1 MLRPFAYLFA
11 VISIVASHSAAAI
24 TFTVTTTNDGGA
36 GSLRQAILD
45 ANATPGADAIHFNIG
60 SGPQL
65 IRPTNAL
72 PVITDTVAI
81 DGTTQPGQS
90 NAPLIRIDGANAGG
104 APAALQFQ
112 ATGCAIV
119 QLAISGFR
127 SGAGI
132 LINGGGRH
140 IIVGNYIGPNA
151 PGFFPNGSGIVVND
165 SIGNQIGLVDPI
177 GRNVILRNSGNGIR
191 FVGSS
196 SNVVEGNFI
205 GTDVSGAA
213 YGGNNG
219 DGILLLSG
227 SSYNSIGGTGPGE
240 GNVISGNNGNG
251 IYLSMAPFNVIEG
264 NYIGCDVTGS
274 APIRNLLCGINLFNC
289 SETTIGGTS
298 DGARNVISG
307 NGIQGIEIAGA
318 ASQNN
323 VIQGNYIGADATGLR
338 ALPNSSSGI
347 LLNGAVDQVI
357 GGMEPGAGNVLSGNA
372 INGIWIYSGSDHLV
386 QGNLIGVDR
395 TGTAALRNGTAGVRV
410 TDSLDNLIGGTE
422 AAARNIISGNG
433 ADGVVVDAFSG
444 SLNNLILG
452 NYLGTDISGSAA
464 LPNAR
469 GLSINALCNN
479 NLVQSNLVSGN
490 SSHGLFIGGQSNVI
504 VGNLVGTDVTARKI
518 VANGGNGIE
527 VGLIGN
533 TIGGVDP
540 EERNVI
546 SGNAGHGIQIDPPA
560 AAGSYGHV
568 VQGNYIGVDGSGSI
582 ALGNGG
588 FGVVVGARQTTVGG
602 ADAGAGNVISGNRAG
617 GVMVGFGGILGST
630 ATTNVLHG
638 NRIGTDSSGGFG
650 VPNTGPGVLLN
661 SLARNN
667 SIGGTDPGEGN
678 AIAFNT
684 GDGVLV
690 VSNAAGNSI
699 QGNSIYSNGR
709 LGINLKPAGEADG
722 VVTPNDPGDS
732 DSGPNNLQ
740 NFPVITNVVYLANST
755 VIQGYLRSSTNG
767 SFSIGVYANIATESS
782 GYGEGQFYL
791 GNVDVDTDDDGLA
804 EFAFVASAS
813 YSNQFFTATALNYD
827 TGDTSEFSA
836 AMGGIR
842 ITSVR
847 PAGIYYEVS
856 FSTRTNHSYLLQ
868 RTTNLNPPIAWSTV
882 PFPQPI
888 AGNGGIVTVTDP
900 TPPPPAPH
908 RLLIYRVTEQP

>member
-1 MLRPFAYLFA
+1 MLRPFASLFA
-11 VISIVASHSAAAI
+11 AASIMVSHSATAV
-24 TFTVTTTNDGGA
+24 TFTVTTTNDSGA
-36 GSLRQAILD
+36 GSLRQTILD
-45 ANATPGADAIHFNIG
+45 ANATPGADTIQFNIG
-60 SGPQL
+60 SGAQI

-72 PVITDTVAI
+72 PVITDTLVI

-90 NAPLIRIDGANAGG
+90 NAPLIRIDGANAGA

-112 ATGCAIV
+112 ATGCAVIR
-119 QLAISGFR
+119 LAISGFR

-140 IIVGNYIGPNA
+140 IIVGNYIGPDA
-151 PGFFPNGSGIVVND
+151 PGFFPNASGIVAND
-165 SIGNQIGLVDPI
+165 SVGNQIGLVDPI
-177 GRNVILRNSGNGIR
+177 GRNVILRNGGGGIR
-191 FVGSS
+191 FAGSS

-205 GTDVSGAA
+205 GTDASGAA

-219 DGILLLSG
+219 DGIALLSG
-227 SSYNSIGGTGPGE
+227 SSYNSIGGTAPGE

-251 IYLSMAPFNVIEG
+251 IYLSMSPFNVIEG
-264 NYIGCDVTGS
+264 NYIGCDLTGS
-274 APIRNLLCGINLFNC
+274 AAIRNLLCGINLLNC
-289 SETTIGGTS
+289 PETTIGGTS

-307 NGIQGIEIAGA
+307 NAIQGIEIAGA

-323 VIQGNYIGADATGLR
+323 VIQGNYIGTDATGLH
-338 ALPNSSSGI
+338 ALPNSSTGI
-347 LLNGAVDQVI
+347 LLNGALDHVI
-357 GGMEPGAGNVLSGNA
+357 GGTESGAGNLISGNA
-372 INGIWIYSGSDHLV
+372 INGIWIYTGSDHLV

-395 TGTAALRNGTAGVRV
+395 TGTAALRNGAAGVRV
-410 TDSLDNLIGGTE
+410 TDSIDNLIGGTE
-422 AAARNIISGNG
+422 TAARNIISGNG
-433 ADGVVVDAFSG
+433 ADGVVVDAFSAC
-444 SLNNLILG
+444 LNNLIVG

-469 GLSINALCNN
+469 GLSINGLCNN

-504 VGNLVGTDVTARKI
+504 VGNLVGTDVAARKV
-518 VANGGNGIE
+518 VANGGNGVE

-546 SGNAGHGIQIDPPA
+546 SGNVGHGIQIDPVSTA
-560 AAGSYGHV
+560 SSYGHV
-568 VQGNYIGVDGSGSI
+568 VQGNYVGVDGSGAV

-588 FGVVVGARQTTVGG
+588 FGIVVGARLTTVGG
-602 ADAGAGNVISGNRAG
+602 SDAGAGNVISGNRAG
-617 GVMVGFGGILGST
+617 GVMVGFGGTLGSI

-638 NRIGTDSSGGFG
+638 NRIGTSASGEFG
-650 VPNTGPGVLLN
+650 VPNTGPGIVLN
-661 SLARNN
+661 SFARNN
-667 SIGGTDPGEGN
+667 FIGGTDPGEAN

-690 VSNAAGNSI
+690 VSNATGNPI

-709 LGINLKPAGEADG
+709 LGINLKPIGEGDG
-722 VVTPNDPGDS
+722 LVTPNDLGDS

-755 VIQGYLRSSTNG
+755 IIQGYLRSSTNG
-767 SFSIGVYANIATESS
+767 SFAIDVYANIATESS

-804 EFAFVASAS
+804 EFAFVASGA

-868 RTTNLNPPIAWSTV
+868 RTTSLGPAIAWSTV

-888 AGNGGIVTVTDP
+888 PATGGIVTVTDP

-908 RLLIYRVTEQP
+908 RLLIYRVLEQP